1 MKHRMKIEMDKQVE
15 DFECFKKQSNKKV
28 IYIPDLLIIFHLK
41 FNCIINFFGYLYKY
55 IYHYILKHYS

>member
-28 IYIPDLLIIFHLK
+28 IYLPDLLIIFYLK
-41 FNCIINFFGYLYKY
+41 FNCIIISLVIY
-55 IYHYILKHYS
+55 INIYIIIS